1 MAICKESPC
10 TCKKSILMPILPDVL
25 ENINLVLSIQ
35 RIFMAKKSWGDLAL
49 YPLPKYLPLRGQS
62 AT

>member
-35 RIFMAKKSWGDLAL
+35 RIFMAKKSWGYFAL
-49 YPLPKYLPLRGQS
+49 YPLS
-62 AT
+62 T